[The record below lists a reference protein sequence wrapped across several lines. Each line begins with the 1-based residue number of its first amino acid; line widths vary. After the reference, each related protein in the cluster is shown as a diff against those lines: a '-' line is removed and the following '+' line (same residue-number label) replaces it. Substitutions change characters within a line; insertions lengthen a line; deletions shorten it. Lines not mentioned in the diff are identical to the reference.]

1 MKVKYLQTMDFE
13 FKNVIVLNCD
23 NEEELINKI
32 EESKIIKIN
41 NLGTVEYINSNYIMF
56 FEI

>member
-13 FKNVIVLNCD
+13 FKDVIVLNCD

-41 NLGTVEYINSNYIMF
+41 NLGTIEYINSNYIMF

>member
-13 FKNVIVLNCD
+13 FRNVIVLNCD

>member
-13 FKNVIVLNCD
+13 FIDVIILNCN
-23 NEEELINKI
+23 NEEELIHKI
-32 EESKIIKIN
+32 EESKVIKIN
-41 NLGTVEYINSNYIMF
+41 NDGVVEYINSNYIMS

>member
-13 FKNVIVLNCD
+13 FRNVIVLNCD
-23 NEEELINKI
+23 NEKELINKI

-41 NLGTVEYINSNYIMF
+41 NFGTVEYINSNYIMF